1 MAELE
6 ARNEQGGYGWRK
18 TLPTDPFVLGRH
30 PDDRNWATEWD
41 NFISRKHATLH
52 YRDGRLHIQKL
63 PTAGNPIF
71 YNNLPA
77 EEFAVAHGESF
88 RIGNTSFVFHN
99 EELPIEIS
107 VAAKE
112 VRNVRFENADKRIEA
127 LAALPEIIRQSPD
140 DARLEHQVVQA
151 LLEGIAHADGA
162 AVVRLLS
169 ESTEEEIRVAVCSS
183 ARRGQPTGEVRPSRR
198 LVFEA
203 IRRRAITIHVWQT
216 EGSKL
221 IADSRFSLS
230 DPGSDWAMCVPLL
243 DDAST
248 GYGLYVLGRLPRDL
262 KSADSIQRDTELKSD
277 LRFAQLTS
285 DIFGALRQVHD
296 LQRRHS
302 LLLRFLSPRV
312 ARVLMTEPNKTV
324 EELLE
329 AKPTDVTV
337 LFCDLRGSC
346 RIAEEAACDLPK
358 LWESV
363 SEALQIMTDAIIAND
378 GVIGD
383 FQGDAAMGFWG
394 WPLPTDDQI
403 ELASRAAL
411 QIRKHFGM
419 ASIKKASSLADFACG
434 LGVAHGPAIA
444 GRLGTV
450 DQFKVGVFGPT
461 VNLAARLE
469 SMTKQFEVPILVDE
483 AVAAH
488 VTAHKSA
495 GWARVR
501 RVAKVRPAG
510 MANPVLVHELLPA
523 VGPDSLPEQR
533 RLDYESAFEAFML
546 KRWNDANNKLKY
558 LTQDGPSKFLMD
570 FMQQHPSGPPAEWTG
585 VIPLEKK

>member
-1 MAELE
+1 MPSA
-6 ARNEQGGYGWRK
+6 
-18 TLPTDPFVLGRH
+18 
-30 PDDRNWATEWD
+30 
-41 NFISRKHATLH
+41 S
-52 YRDGRLHIQKL
+52 
-63 PTAGNPIF
+63 NPIF
-71 YNNLPA
+71 FNNVPA
-77 EEFAVAHGESF
+77 DQFSVHHGESF
-88 RIGNTSFVFHN
+88 RIGNTLFTLHD
-99 EELPIEIS
+99 EDAPIEIS

-151 LLEGIAHADGA
+151 LMEGILHAEGA
-162 AVVRLLS
+162 AVVRLLP
-169 ESTEEEIRVAVCSS
+169 ETTEEDIKLAVCASG
-183 ARRGQPTGEVRPSRR
+183 RRGQPAGEVRPSRR

-203 IRRRAITIHVWQT
+203 VRRRSITIHVWQS

-221 IADSRFSLS
+221 VADSRFSLS
-230 DPGSDWAMCVPLL
+230 DPGTDWAMCVPML
-243 DDAST
+243 DEAST
-248 GYGLYVLGRLPRDL
+248 GYGLYVIGRLPRDL
-262 KSADSIQRDTELKSD
+262 KTADSVQRDNELKSD
-277 LRFAQLTS
+277 LRFAQLTA
-285 DIFGALRQVHD
+285 DIFGSLRQVHD

-312 ARVLMTEPNKTV
+312 ARVLMTEPNKSV

-346 RIAEEAACDLPK
+346 RIAEEGADDLPR

-403 ELASRAAL
+403 ELAARAAL
-411 QIRKHFGM
+411 QIRKHFAM
-419 ASIKKASSLADFACG
+419 SAVKKTSTLADFACG

-444 GRLGTV
+444 GRLGTI

-488 VTAHKSA
+488 VIAHKQS

-501 RVAKVRPAG
+501 RVATVKPVG
-510 MANPVLVHELLPA
+510 MNSSVLIHELLPP
-523 VGPDSLPEQR
+523 VGPDSMPEQR
-533 RLDYESAFEAFML
+533 RLDYESAYDAFMI
-546 KRWNDANNKLKY
+546 KRWNDAKNKLKFM
-558 LTQDGPSKFLMD
+558 TQDGPSNFLQQFMD
-570 FMQQHPSGPPAEWTG
+570 KHPSGPPADWTG